1 MNGVALSDVRHGR
14 SVEPFRRLTAL
25 ICMGPPVHWKA
36 LLLSLGLA
44 CAPLAGASEFVLTAA
59 ETQRVEARQ
68 VVIRSTLDSSQRRG
82 TVRAAVRIEAPA
94 DLVFRM
100 MIQCADALEYV
111 PHLRVCRVREQAPDL
126 SWLVVE
132 HQIDFGWYA
141 PRVNWTFRAELVV
154 YRSIR
159 FHQVSGDFKANEG
172 VWELE
177 PTADGA
183 TTLLLY
189 QAYIDPPGFVPNWLA
204 RSTFKREL
212 PQMLTDLRRRCE
224 TEQTI
229 RAAGRGSPR

>member
-1 MNGVALSDVRHGR
+1 MNGVALSDGVHAN
-14 SVEPFRRLTAL
+14 SVEPFRGLAAL
-25 ICMGPPVHWKA
+25 ICMGPSVHRKA

-44 CAPLAGASEFVLTAA
+44 CAPLAAASQFVLTDA

-82 TVRAAVRIEAPA
+82 TVRAAVRIEAPP
-94 DLVFRM
+94 DIVFRM

-111 PHLRVCRVREQAPDL
+111 PHLRVCRVRQQAPDR
-126 SWLVVE
+126 SWLLVE

-141 PRVNWTFRAELVV
+141 PAVNWTFRAELVAD
-154 YRSIR
+154 RSIR
-159 FHQVSGDFKANEG
+159 FRQVSGDFKANEG
-172 VWELE
+172 MWELE
-177 PTADGA
+177 PTPDGA

-224 TEQTI
+224 SEQTI
-229 RAAGRGSPR
+229 RAAGRNAPR

>member
-1 MNGVALSDVRHGR
+1 M
-14 SVEPFRRLTAL
+14 
-25 ICMGPPVHWKA
+25 IMGPSVHWKA

-44 CAPLAGASEFVLTAA
+44 CAPFARAGEFVLTAS

-68 VVIRSTLDSSQRRG
+68 VVVRSSLDSSQRRG

-94 DLVFRM
+94 DVVFRM
-100 MIQCADALEYV
+100 MIQCADALVYV
-111 PHLRVCRVREQAPDL
+111 PHLRACRVRDTAPDQ

-141 PRVNWTFRAELVV
+141 PAVHWTFRADLVV
-154 YRSIR
+154 DRSIR

-177 PTADGA
+177 PTPDGA

-189 QAYIDPPGFVPNWLA
+189 QAYIDPPSFVPSWLA
-204 RSTFKREL
+204 RSTWKREL

-224 TEQTI
+224 AAQTL
-229 RAAGRGSPR
+229 RAAERTSPPGNRR

>member
-1 MNGVALSDVRHGR
+1 MGLSAHR
-14 SVEPFRRLTAL
+14 
-25 ICMGPPVHWKA
+25 KA

-44 CAPLAGASEFVLTAA
+44 VAPLAGAAQFVLTAA

-68 VVIRSTLDSSQRRG
+68 VVIRSSLDSSQRRG
-82 TVRAAVRIEAPA
+82 TVRAAVRIKAPP

-111 PHLRVCRVREQAPDL
+111 PHLRVCRVRDQAPDQ

-141 PRVNWTFRAELVV
+141 PAVNWTFRADLVTD
-154 YRSIR
+154 RSIR

-172 VWELE
+172 MWELE
-177 PTADGA
+177 PTPDGA

-204 RSTFKREL
+204 RSTWKREL
-212 PQMLTDLRRRCE
+212 PQMLADLRRRCE
-224 TEQTI
+224 AAQTI
-229 RAAGRGSPR
+229 RAAERTPPPGK